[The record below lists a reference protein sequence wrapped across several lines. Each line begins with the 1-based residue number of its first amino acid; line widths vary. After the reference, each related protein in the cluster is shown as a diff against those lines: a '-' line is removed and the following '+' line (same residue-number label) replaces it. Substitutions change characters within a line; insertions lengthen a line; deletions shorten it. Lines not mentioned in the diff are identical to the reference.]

1 MRATRVIGLLTV
13 TAALWACSDESDGA
27 SASRS
32 PDGIDHPTGADEIVV
47 QIATGGGFV
56 PFTSRLA
63 EVPEVTVYG
72 DGRIVMVGPTTLEFP
87 GAALPNLQEGR
98 LTEDEVQ
105 ELLRAAERAGLL
117 DPEPPQYGEPLVTD
131 LPTTVVTVAAG
142 GDEHRVAVYALDYQD
157 DTGLSREHRD
167 ARRRLRDLVRG
178 IDADAVD
185 RRYRPEAMAVFV
197 RPGDAQDDADSTGA
211 RPPPAV
217 QEWPLGDLAGAGD
230 PYGDSDP
237 LTRCLVVS
245 SADLDTVLAAA
256 EQATAE
262 TRWASGGNAYA
273 LVFRP
278 LLPDEHGCDDLE
290 PVRDAGA

>member
-1 MRATRVIGLLTV
+1 MIGLLTV
-13 TAALWACSDESDGA
+13 TAALWACGDNGGGGA
-27 SASRS
+27 SAARS
-32 PDGIDHPTGADEIVV
+32 PNGIDHPTGADEIVV
-47 QIATGGGFV
+47 QVATGGGFV

-63 EVPEVTVYG
+63 EVPELTIYG

-117 DPEPPQYGEPLVTD
+117 DPEPPDYGEPLVTD
-131 LPTTVVTVAAG
+131 LPTTVVTVGAG
-142 GDEHRVAVYALDYQD
+142 GDEHRVAVYALDYPD
-157 DTGLSREHRD
+157 DTGLSREQRD
-167 ARRRLRDLVRG
+167 ARRRLRDFVRG

-185 RRYRPEAMAVFV
+185 RRYRPEAMAVLV
-197 RPGDAQDDADSTGA
+197 RPGSPATG
-211 RPPPAV
+211 

-245 SADLDTVLAAA
+245 GADLDTVLAAA
-256 EQATAE
+256 EQATAD

-278 LLPDEHGCDDLE
+278 LLPDEHSCDDLE